1 MNKENRNL
9 VNLDDNE
16 LDNIVGGLH
25 YYVDKSHPVTGNNG
39 KLCYR
44 MYSCSKQISGDWQNL
59 FNGKGASRIE
69 AHISISQKLIPI
81 EKYAAFCEH
90 YKDKHT
96 FHEC

>member
-1 MNKENRNL
+1 M
-9 VNLDDNE
+9 
-16 LDNIVGGLH
+16 
-25 YYVDKSHPVTGNNG
+25 DKSHPVTGNNG